1 MKLQLVEHQDKDFWM
16 SIDKHV
22 NEVGFQNKV
31 YTKTGYIMWEND
43 IPVGIL
49 HYCVLWDNIPFLN
62 FLFVKKENRGNRY
75 ATETMKQWE
84 QEMKQQEYKMILIS
98 TQVDKTAQCFYRK
111 LGYVDCGGV
120 LLNNTPFEQPMEMFM
135 RKVL

>member
-1 MKLQLVEHQDKDFWM
+1 MKLKFVEHKDKDFWM

-111 LGYVDCGGV
+111 LGYVDFGGV
-120 LLNNTPFEQPMEMFM
+120 VY
-135 RKVL
+135 K